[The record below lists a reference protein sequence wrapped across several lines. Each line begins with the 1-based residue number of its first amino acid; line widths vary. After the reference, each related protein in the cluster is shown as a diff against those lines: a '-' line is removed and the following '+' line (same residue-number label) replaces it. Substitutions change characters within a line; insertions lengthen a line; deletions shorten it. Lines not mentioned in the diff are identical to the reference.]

1 MRNPYLPT
9 LLAAAILLGGCSHKP
24 TELAT
29 MPSQSQ
35 YDDRIL
41 DSLGTQKYSEA
52 QIIYNRQLN
61 QFEARV
67 KELEDKRKAL
77 EFSLSGNAYESG
89 GTNPLAS
96 ESSRIEQFQSE
107 TLASQKRIAQEN
119 SQTEKRRALIENGRD
134 MALLEAERRSSEKLA
149 TIERTFTES
158 QTSAKSASDR
168 ANAAAKRERDQKL
181 VELENDQD
189 RRIAEAK
196 ARAALRIADIE
207 STTTRDISVA
217 ETTTQQAIAS
227 KKQIDAIA
235 TDSAASRASAVS
247 SEASRVLDEQRISVV
262 LASADAERRTATDI
276 EAQQKLIDQMRV
288 VDQGEVAPMQQQIE
302 ERRQKV
308 AELNR
313 QISGFEGQI
322 ASVQSRQEV
331 LMTSQLSKLQQL
343 NNEAARLAQV
353 TTKLKTAPIVAAAP
367 ATPTGPSVDAIQFIA
382 NKESELSRVRADTL
396 ARRGQQVAQINSQL
410 EIDLANI
417 RSNTRTQTNLL
428 NSQVAVAALAPAPV
442 DTSAQVARSTYE
454 ADVKKSLAVEKTKI
468 VTQARTELAGIS
480 TESEITKAT
489 VVAPVITGKGV
500 YAGTYGDKPMPYV
513 QAKPEPKSVE
523 PTMQPVRAIAARTTM
538 PVVNPVPSQQPL
550 QIVSTFKPTI
560 GSGQP
565 VAGEVG
571 SVIISSSTASAGGV
585 QPIVVAAHS
594 KTVYNV
600 VYVFKEKTS
609 FDSFQNYLRAYGVT
623 DFKGFEVAA
632 KGEYVIAAGRY
643 YDAESAASRVLYLN
657 KTTSTN
663 QAKVITQELPM

>member
-77 EFSLSGNAYESG
+77 EVSMSGNAYESG

-134 MALLEAERRSSEKLA
+134 MALLEAERRSTEKLA
-149 TIERTFTES
+149 DIERTFTES

-168 ANAAAKRERDQKL
+168 ANAAAIRERDQKL

-262 LASADAERRTATDI
+262 LASADAERRTAADI

-288 VDQGEVAPMQQQIE
+288 VDQGELAPMQQQIE

-331 LMTSQLSKLQQL
+331 LMASQLSKLQQL

-353 TTKLKTAPIVAAAP
+353 TTKLKAAPIVAAAP

-382 NKESELSRVRADTL
+382 NKESELSRVRADAL

-417 RSNTRTQTNLL
+417 RSNTRTQTNILK
-428 NSQVAVAALAPAPV
+428 SQVSVATLAPAPV
-442 DTSAQVARSTYE
+442 DTSAQVARSTIE

-468 VTQARTELAGIS
+468 VTQARTELAGIN

-513 QAKPEPKSVE
+513 QAKPEPKFLE
-523 PTMQPVRAIAARTTM
+523 PAMQPVRAIAAHTAK
-538 PVVNPVPSQQPL
+538 PVVNPVPAQQPL
-550 QIVSTFKPTI
+550 QIVSTFKPSI
-560 GSGQP
+560 GSGQA

-585 QPIVVAAHS
+585 QPIVVAARS

-600 VYVFKEKTS
+600 VYVYKDKTS
-609 FDSFQNYLRAYGVT
+609 FDTFQNYLRAYGVT

-663 QAKVITQELPM
+663 HAKVITQELPM